1 MQKWEEK
8 LFQSE
13 GIGGRKAKQYE
24 QDKVFWD
31 QMWLEIYSLR
41 RISIMYFV
49 PLEFW
54 SGKKIIKPTYV
65 SQSESIVVKL
75 EMDRR
80 KYLQNEIWDI
90 ESDNE

>member
-1 MQKWEEK
+1 
-8 LFQSE
+8 
-13 GIGGRKAKQYE
+13 
-24 QDKVFWD
+24 
-31 QMWLEIYSLR
+31 
-41 RISIMYFV
+41 MYFV

-80 KYLQNEIWDI
+80 KYLQNEI
-90 ESDNE
+90 